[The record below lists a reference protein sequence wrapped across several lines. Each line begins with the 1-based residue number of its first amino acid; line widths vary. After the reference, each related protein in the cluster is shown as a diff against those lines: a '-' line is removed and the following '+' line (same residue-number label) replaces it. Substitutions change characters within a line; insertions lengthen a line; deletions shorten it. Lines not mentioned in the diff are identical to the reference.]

1 MRQRAVLIAV
11 GMAASILAAGSFWL
25 RAQRNDSRPL
35 ASLLPSG
42 ALLYLEAKDFH
53 HLLDQWGS
61 SEERLRWL
69 ASDNA
74 SVLSQSRLLQR
85 LMQAQTQF
93 ATVAGLP
100 IETNLVDELAGA
112 QSAFAFYEFST
123 MHFVYLTRLDGAR
136 LDQSSLWKN
145 RRSYQARDVAGIPFY
160 VKSETD
166 AGVAYTVAVASHDG
180 WLVVATEPSLMARTL
195 ALLAR
200 QPTASVV
207 NDPWFA
213 DTVKQAPEQGDLR
226 LVYNLTT
233 LRKTPQFRTYWIQ
246 RNGSEL
252 AAFLSGSADVFD
264 QPGGFEERRVLLRVA
279 PPEKSVDSSSMSQVL
294 SHISPGAS
302 LYRAWAAPSRDV
314 VRPVLEQAILSEPA
328 EGPSLERYAPQVLS
342 AASNVGSEA
351 DLETRIDEPAFRR
364 SADSNIDAVADAV
377 MAMQPLALLHSQVTR
392 FTGDRVFVSPE
403 SEVAL
408 VCAKADRSA
417 LDSISVTKT
426 GSLDPLRITI
436 ENHALVLSRLAPHSS
451 GKAPAV
457 LRGES
462 YAASYEHAAEWPR
475 YRRLFSL
482 IDKSPG
488 NNAPAFF
495 SGNLRSLGD
504 SIYRLRRATMVT
516 QDEGMVTRDTVRYEF
531 KAK

>member
-1 MRQRAVLIAV
+1 MRHRAVLIAA
-11 GMAASILAAGSFWL
+11 GMAALSLAIGSFWL

-53 HLLDQWGS
+53 QLLQQWAA
-61 SEERLRWL
+61 SEERRRWL

-74 SVLSQSRLLQR
+74 SVLLQSRLLQR

-100 IETNLVDELAGA
+100 IEMNLIDELAGT

-123 MHFVYLTRLDGAR
+123 VHFVYLTRLEGTR
-136 LDQSSLWKN
+136 LEQSSLWKN

-160 VKSETD
+160 VKTETE

-180 WLVVATEPSLMARTL
+180 WLVVTTEPGLMARTL

-200 QPTASVV
+200 QPTASIV

-213 DTVKQAPEQGDLR
+213 DTVKQAPKQGDLR
-226 LVYNLTT
+226 LVYNLGA

-252 AAFLSGSADVFD
+252 AAFLSGSADVFE
-264 QPGGFEERRVLLRVA
+264 QPGSFEERRVLLRVA
-279 PPEKSVDSSSMSQVL
+279 PPEKSVDRSSMSQVL

-302 LYRAWAAPSRDV
+302 LYRAWNAPSRDV
-314 VRPVLEQAILSEPA
+314 VRSVLQQVILSEPA
-328 EGPSLERYAPQVLS
+328 GGPSLDRYAPQVSS
-342 AASNVGSEA
+342 AASNVGSDG
-351 DLETRIDEPAFRR
+351 DLETRIEEPAFLR
-364 SADSNIDAVADAV
+364 SADSNIDTVADAV

-392 FTGDRVFVSPE
+392 LTGDRVFVLPA

-408 VCAKADRSA
+408 VCAKPGRIP
-417 LDSISVTKT
+417 LDSISITKT
-426 GSLDPLRITI
+426 GSLDPLRTTI
-436 ENHALVLSRLAPHSS
+436 EKGSVTLSRLAPHSA

-462 YAASYEHAAEWPR
+462 YAAGYEHAAEWAR
-475 YRRLFSL
+475 YQRLFRL

-488 NNAPAFF
+488 NNTPAFF
-495 SGNLRSLGD
+495 SGNVRSLGD
-504 SIYRLRRATMVT
+504 SLYRLQRATMVT

>member
-1 MRQRAVLIAV
+1 MRHRAVLIAA
-11 GMAASILAAGSFWL
+11 GMAALSLAAGSFWL

-42 ALLYLEAKDFH
+42 ALLYLEAKDFD

-61 SEERLRWL
+61 SEERRRWL

-74 SVLSQSRLLQR
+74 TVLSQSRLLQR
-85 LMQAQTQF
+85 LMQAQIQF

-100 IETNLVDELAGA
+100 IEMNLVDELAGT

-123 MHFVYLTRLDGAR
+123 VHFVYLTRLEGTR
-136 LDQSSLWKN
+136 LEQSSLWKN
-145 RRSYQARDVAGIPFY
+145 RRSYQARDVAGVPFY
-160 VKSETD
+160 VKTETD
-166 AGVAYTVAVASHDG
+166 AGVAYTVAVAAHDG

-195 ALLAR
+195 ALIAR
-200 QPTASVV
+200 QATASVA
-207 NDPWFA
+207 NETWFA

-226 LVYNLTT
+226 LVYNLAA

-279 PPEKSVDSSSMSQVL
+279 PPETSADSSSMSQVL
-294 SHISPGAS
+294 SHIPPSSS
-302 LYRAWAAPSRDV
+302 LYRAWNAPSRDDI
-314 VRPVLEQAILSEPA
+314 RSVLQQVILSEPA
-328 EGPSLERYAPQVLS
+328 EGPSLDRYAPQVSSS
-342 AASNVGSEA
+342 APNVGSDA

-364 SADSNIDAVADAV
+364 SADSTIDAVTDAV
-377 MAMQPLALLHSQVTR
+377 MAMRPLALLHSQVTR
-392 FTGDRVFVSPE
+392 FTGDRVFVLPE

-408 VCAKADRSA
+408 VCAKPDRGA
-417 LDSISVTKT
+417 VDSISLTKT
-426 GSLDPLRITI
+426 GSLDPLRITVQ
-436 ENHALVLSRLAPHSS
+436 NRALILSRLGPHTAA
-451 GKAPAV
+451 KAPPV

-462 YAASYEHAAEWPR
+462 YAADYEHAAEWPR
-475 YRRLFSL
+475 YQRLFSL
-482 IDKSPG
+482 IDKNPG

-504 SIYRLRRATMVT
+504 SLYRLQRATMVT
-516 QDEGMVTRDTVRYEF
+516 QDEGVVTRDTVRYEF